1 MSGLIERSRGVVEE
15 MIMNL
20 INWTPFR
27 DMEGFFDRYQ
37 RLAGSNGMPSKDFD
51 WRPSVDI
58 SETDKEY
65 LIKAHLPEVEKDD
78 IELTVENGILTIS
91 GERKYEKEEE
101 TETQH
106 RVESMYGKFS
116 RSFTLPSD
124 VDEARIKAKTKK
136 GTLKVHMPKSEVS
149 KPKAVQIEVG

>member
-1 MSGLIERSRGVVEE
+1 
-15 MIMNL
+15 MNL
-20 INWTPFR
+20 VNWTPLR
-27 DMEGFFDRYQ
+27 DMEGFFDRYH
-37 RLAGSNGMPSKDFD
+37 RMPGSNELARMDNGFPSKEFD

-78 IELTVENGILTIS
+78 IDLLVENGILTIS
-91 GERKYEKEEE
+91 GERRYEKDEE

-116 RSFTLPSD
+116 RSFTLPAD
-124 VDEARIKAKTKK
+124 VDESKIKARTKK
-136 GTLKVHMPKSEVS
+136 GTLKVHVPKSEIA
-149 KPKAVQIEVG
+149 KPTPVQIDVD

>member
-1 MSGLIERSRGVVEE
+1 
-15 MIMNL
+15 MNL

-27 DMEGFFDRYQ
+27 DMEGFFDRYH
-37 RLAGSNGMPSKDFD
+37 RLAGGSELARAGDGFPGKEFD

-78 IELTVENGILTIS
+78 IELSVENGILTLS
-91 GERKYEKEEE
+91 GERKYQKEEDS
-101 TETQH
+101 ETQH
-106 RVESMYGKFS
+106 RVESMYGHFA

-124 VDEARIKAKTKK
+124 VDASRIKAKTSK
-136 GTLKVHMPKSEVS
+136 GTLKVHLPKTEVT
-149 KPKAVQIEVG
+149 KPKAVQIDVD